1 MQVRLS
7 WDCSKSAPPPYPG
20 ARPLLEGRP
29 SVGPPSPRASTFRPR
44 GFSPPRRF
52 APRTDRGSI
61 APRTGHG
68 VRHVSR
74 FAAPDVQAR
83 LDLAPVPRDAVH
95 TPRRIPLAG
104 SRTASPRPLPPCRS
118 ARERPPGRPLRA
130 RSAERCEQ
138 PPSGCPWRHARPVAR
153 KRRSDEAPA
162 GPSASPQLLATGSE
176 DPPARTIDGCDPT
189 PPKRTLAAHDIP
201 TTEVT
206 RTTRSR
212 LARTSS
218 RIRRDAATSE
228 AREVAPPPERE
239 CAFQAEP
246 T

>member
-1 MQVRLS
+1 MASNSPSKSPHPPRTCMQVRLS

-104 SRTASPRPLPPCRS
+104 SRTASPRPLPPCRCRIRSVEQQAARHEQLVSQLPFRTRLDFEALLRLRVRS
-118 ARERPPGRPLRA
+118 AHDRFRPSAPYPSMGLVPLRGPFPAAAAIA
-130 RSAERCEQ
+130 R
-138 PPSGCPWRHARPVAR
+138 
-153 KRRSDEAPA
+153 
-162 GPSASPQLLATGSE
+162 
-176 DPPARTIDGCDPT
+176 
-189 PPKRTLAAHDIP
+189 
-201 TTEVT
+201 
-206 RTTRSR
+206 
-212 LARTSS
+212 
-218 RIRRDAATSE
+218 
-228 AREVAPPPERE
+228 
-239 CAFQAEP
+239 
-246 T
+246 